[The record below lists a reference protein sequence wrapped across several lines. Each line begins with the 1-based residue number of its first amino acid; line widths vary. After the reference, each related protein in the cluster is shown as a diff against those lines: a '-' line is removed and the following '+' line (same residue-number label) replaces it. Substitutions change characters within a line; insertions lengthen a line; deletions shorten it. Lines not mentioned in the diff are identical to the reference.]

1 MTKDVTNDYTAN
13 VRKLKSKTVSDI
25 AAEIVSERTEY
36 RPETIEN
43 IVRLYQDKVM
53 DNLCEG
59 NIVTDSLGT
68 YTPPPSRVALSVR
81 AALLTL
87 RSTPARSM

>member
-1 MTKDVTNDYTAN
+1 MCDIRSETNLFFYYLIKTTMVDTKKTVWLFDLRENTMTKEVTNDYTAN

-43 IVRLYQDKVM
+43 IVRLY
-53 DNLCEG
+53 
-59 NIVTDSLGT
+59 
-68 YTPPPSRVALSVR
+68 
-81 AALLTL
+81 L
-87 RSTPARSM
+87 RTR